1 MGDLTMIRRITVLAG
16 CFAALTL
23 AACATT
29 PRPPVDKT
37 PPVEKEAPSV
47 RPPETGETQV
57 TGSVFYLERIA
68 LSPEAVVQVEVVE
81 VAPEGGKETV
91 IGHRT
96 LSSPGQVPIPF
107 SVGVPSERIRP
118 EGSYVVRARITDG
131 GRTFTTP
138 EPVPVLTQGHPSQ
151 DVRVRVR
158 IGG

>member
-1 MGDLTMIRRITVLAG
+1 MIRRLTVLAG

-29 PRPPVDKT
+29 PAPSVDKT
-37 PPVEKEAPSV
+37 PPVDPEETPV
-47 RPPETGETQV
+47 RPTETGETQV

-68 LSPEAVVQVEVVE
+68 LSPQAVVQVEVVE
-81 VAPEGGKETV
+81 VAPEGGMETV
-91 IGHRT
+91 IGQRT
-96 LSSPGQVPIPF
+96 LSSPGQVPIGF

-118 EGSYVVRARITDG
+118 AGAYVVRARITDG

-151 DVRVRVR
+151 DVRVRLR

>member
-1 MGDLTMIRRITVLAG
+1 MIRRLAVLAG
-16 CFAALTL
+16 CFAAFTL

-29 PRPPVDKT
+29 QGPTVDKT
-37 PPVEKEAPSV
+37 PPTDKQEPSAQ
-47 RPPETGETQV
+47 PPANAETQV
-57 TGSVFYLERIA
+57 TGSVFYVERIA
-68 LSPEAVVQVEVVE
+68 LSPAAVVLVEVVE
-81 VAPEGGKETV
+81 VAPQGGQESV
-91 IGHRT
+91 IGTRT

-107 SVGVPSERIRP
+107 SVGIPSERIRP

>member
-1 MGDLTMIRRITVLAG
+1 MIRRLTVLAG
-16 CFAALTL
+16 CLGALTL

-29 PRPPVDKT
+29 QAPPVDKT
-37 PPVEKEAPSV
+37 PPVQKEETPM
-47 RPPETGETQV
+47 RPPETGQTQV
-57 TGSVFYLERIA
+57 TGSVFYRERIA

-81 VAPEGGKETV
+81 VAPDGGKETV
-91 IGHRT
+91 LGVQT
-96 LSSPGQVPIPF
+96 SSSPGQVPIPF

-151 DVRVRVR
+151 DVRVQLRS
-158 IGG
+158 GG

>member
-1 MGDLTMIRRITVLAG
+1 MIRRLTVLAG
-16 CFAALTL
+16 CFATLTL

-29 PRPPVDKT
+29 QGPTVDTAPPADKQEPAARP
-37 PPVEKEAPSV
+37 AGS
-47 RPPETGETQV
+47 GETWV

-81 VAPEGGKETV
+81 VAPEGGQGAVLGTW
-91 IGHRT
+91 RQ
-96 LSSPGQVPIPF
+96 SSPGQVPIRF
-107 SVGVPSERIRP
+107 SVGVPTERIRP
-118 EGSYVVRARITDG
+118 EGSYAVRASITDG
-131 GRTFTTP
+131 GRTYTTL

>member
-1 MGDLTMIRRITVLAG
+1 MIRRLTVLAG

-29 PRPPVDKT
+29 QGPTVDKT
-37 PPVEKEAPSV
+37 PPVDAQTPSAQ
-47 RPPETGETQV
+47 PPANAETRV
-57 TGSVFYLERIA
+57 TGSVFYVERIA
-68 LSPEAVVQVEVVE
+68 LSPAAVVQVEVVE
-81 VAPEGGKETV
+81 VAPQGGTESV
-91 IGHRT
+91 IGAQT

-107 SVGVPSERIRP
+107 SVGIPSERIRP
-118 EGSYVVRARITDG
+118 EGSFVVRARITDG

-138 EPVPVLTQGHPSQ
+138 EPVPVLTQGHPGQ